1 MIFCQ
6 EFKSIIDLLTH
17 NGTVLI
23 STRDTILYV
32 RQNNFMSDDF
42 LLNLFVII
50 KEDAYRYTMTFDI
63 VEMSFDLRTS
73 TYIIWTENLFF
84 DLKTVITKHFIKTH
98 TWHEHKSRHCC
109 LTCVSILFYTFDRTI
124 SCPMTSSWTFLW
136 S

>member
-50 KEDAYRYTMTFDI
+50 KEDAYLHFYNRLKCLFPECHADYNRLGFVKSTQTEI
-63 VEMSFDLRTS
+63 V
-73 TYIIWTENLFF
+73 
-84 DLKTVITKHFIKTH
+84 
-98 TWHEHKSRHCC
+98 
-109 LTCVSILFYTFDRTI
+109 
-124 SCPMTSSWTFLW
+124 
-136 S
+136 